1 MFPHHSHDHLPR
13 IVVSESEE
21 RRLTTLATTSEL
33 LRRGYDVARGLL
45 SELERAEVVSD
56 DRMPGH
62 VVRMNSVVEFMVDGR
77 TSPRVELVFPRN
89 ANIDDGKI
97 SILTPIG
104 TALLG
109 LSPGQSM
116 PVLGNDGREHQLTV
130 LAVYDPPKR
139 VTPAGV

>member
-1 MFPHHSHDHLPR
+1 MLHHHDSHLPY
-13 IVVSESEE
+13 IIVSETEE

-33 LRRGYDVARGLL
+33 LRRGYDVARTLL
-45 SELERAEVVSD
+45 AELERADVVPD
-56 DRMPGH
+56 DRLPSH
-62 VVRMNSVVEFMVDGR
+62 VVRMNSAVEFMVDGR

-89 ANIDDGKI
+89 ANIGKGKI

-130 LAVYDPPKR
+130 LAVYDPPQR
-139 VTPAGV
+139 ATPADV

>member
-1 MFPHHSHDHLPR
+1 MFYHHDPHLPQ
-13 IVVSESEE
+13 IIVSETEE

-33 LRRGYDVARGLL
+33 LRRGYDVAHTLL
-45 SELERAEVVSD
+45 AELERANVVPD
-56 DRMPGH
+56 DRMPVQ
-62 VVRMNSVVEFMVDGR
+62 VVRMNSIVEFMVDGR
-77 TSPRVELVFPRN
+77 ASPRVELVFPRN
-89 ANIDDGKI
+89 ANIDDGRI

-116 PVLGNDGREHQLTV
+116 PVLGNDGSEHQLTV